1 MHGFFPPWVVR
12 PNSRLTWKAL
22 WVLTNCIAGL
32 SHTQHLTVE
41 IKNEFTGSFTRYKLV
56 GPVPSKNVFH
66 EKMITWR
73 ALCNNNTT
81 QNVNSNVADCVAKVL
96 LWWFYPIL
104 RTAILYNAISNDIIY
119 LPLHAP
125 KQIVFSFSIEN

>member
-1 MHGFFPPWVVR
+1 M
-12 PNSRLTWKAL
+12 
-22 WVLTNCIAGL
+22 
-32 SHTQHLTVE
+32 
-41 IKNEFTGSFTRYKLV
+41 
-56 GPVPSKNVFH
+56 PSKNVFH

-81 QNVNSNVADCVAKVL
+81 QNVNGNVADRVAKVL